1 MTVEDIKQQIA
12 ALTPPEYQEVWSF
25 VVNEEYERRNA
36 DRYTAKLVGE
46 MQDKGELSKPEAVT
60 EDDVQS
66 GTDVPEWKN
75 PGTDHAKMYAYG
87 QVVRYNGKLVRSTHD
102 GLNCWEPGTLGFD
115 GRIWEIV
122 DESEVS
128 ETSDT
133 SDETET
139 SETSDGE
146 QPDDV
151 KDFVQP
157 TGAHDSYGKGKKV
170 RFQGKVY
177 ESTIPNNAYS
187 PATYPQGWKEIG

>member
-1 MTVEDIKQQIA
+1 MSVESIKQQIA

-66 GTDVPEWKN
+66 GVDVPEWKD
-75 PGTDHAKMYAYG
+75 PGTDHSKMYPYG
-87 QVVRYNGKLVRSTHD
+87 KIVRYNGKLVRSTHD

-115 GRIWEIV
+115 GRIWEVV

-128 ETSDT
+128 ETSGE
-133 SDETET
+133 SEI
-139 SETSDGE
+139 SETGE
-146 QPDDV
+146 QPQDQDDV
-151 KDFVQP
+151 EDFVQP
-157 TGAHDSYGKGKKV
+157 TGAHDSYAKEAKV

-177 ESTIPNNAYS
+177 ESTISNNAYS
-187 PATYPQGWKEIG
+187 PAEYPQGWKEIG

>member
-1 MTVEDIKQQIA
+1 MSLEDIKQQIA

-46 MQDKGELSKPEAVT
+46 MQDKGEISKPDAAT
-60 EDDVQS
+60 EEEVKAGVDI
-66 GTDVPEWKN
+66 PEWKD
-75 PGTDHAKMYAYG
+75 PGTDHSKMYPYG
-87 QVVRYNGKLVRSTHD
+87 KIVRYDGKLVRSTHD

-122 DESEVS
+122 DEP

-133 SDETET
+133 SGEPET
-139 SETSDGE
+139 SETSD
-146 QPDDV
+146 QPQGQDDV

-157 TGAHDSYGKGKKV
+157 TGAHDAYAKGAKV

>member
-1 MTVEDIKQQIA
+1 MSLEEIKQQIA

-46 MQDKGELSKPEAVT
+46 MQDKGEISKPGAAT
-60 EDDVQS
+60 EEEVKAGADI
-66 GTDVPEWKN
+66 PEWKD
-75 PGTDHAKMYAYG
+75 PGTDHSKMYPYG
-87 QVVRYNGKLVRSTHD
+87 KIVRYDGKLVRSTHD

-122 DESEVS
+122 DESE
-128 ETSDT
+128 
-133 SDETET
+133 T
-139 SETSDGE
+139 SETSDESEISETDE
-146 QPDDV
+146 QPQDQDDV
-151 KDFVQP
+151 VDFVQP

-177 ESTIPNNAYS
+177 ESTIDNNAYS

>member
-12 ALTPPEYQEVWSF
+12 GLTPPEYQEVWSF

-46 MQDKGELSKPEAVT
+46 MQDKGELAPPDAVT
-60 EDDVQS
+60 EDDVKA
-66 GTDVPEWKN
+66 GADVPEWKD
-75 PGTDHAKMYAYG
+75 PGTDHSKMYPYG
-87 QVVRYNGKLVRSTHD
+87 KIVRHKGKLVRSTHD

-115 GRIWEIV
+115 GRIWEVV

-128 ETSDT
+128 ETPET
-133 SDETET
+133 SGE
-139 SETSDGE
+139 SETSDTADE
-146 QPDDV
+146 SEPDDV
-151 KDFVQP
+151 ADFVQP
-157 TGAHDSYGKGKKV
+157 TGAHDSYAKGAKV

-187 PATYPQGWKEIG
+187 PASYPQGWKEIG

>member
-1 MTVEDIKQQIA
+1 MSVEDIKQQIA

-46 MQDKGELSKPEAVT
+46 MQDKGELSRPEAAS
-60 EDDVQS
+60 EDDVKS
-66 GTDVPEWKN
+66 GADIPEWQN

-87 QVVRYNGKLVRSTHD
+87 KVVRYNGKLVRSTHD

-122 DESEVS
+122 DEP
-128 ETSDT
+128 
-133 SDETET
+133 ET
-139 SETSDGE
+139 SETSDESETSETSGE
-146 QPDDV
+146 SQDQDDV
-151 KDFVQP
+151 EDFVQP
-157 TGAHDSYGKGKKV
+157 TGAHDVYAKGAKV

-187 PATYPQGWKEIG
+187 PAAYPQGWKEIG

>member
-46 MQDKGELSKPEAVT
+46 MQDKGELSKPDAVT
-60 EDDVQS
+60 ENDVKA
-66 GTDVPEWKN
+66 GADVPEWKD
-75 PGTDHAKMYAYG
+75 PGTDHSKMYPYG
-87 QVVRYNGKLVRSTHD
+87 KIVRYQGKLVRSTHD

-115 GRIWEIV
+115 GRIWEVV
-122 DESEVS
+122 DDP

-133 SDETET
+133 SGEPET
-139 SETSDGE
+139 SETTGESDE
-146 QPDDV
+146 V

-157 TGAHDSYGKGKKV
+157 TGAHDVYAKGAKV

-187 PATYPQGWKEIG
+187 PADYPQGWKELG